1 MKKIYFLILSLFLIF
16 SSCFTTKNIDTES
29 KRIFGNV
36 LIKHPTEYNSKTD
49 TFNVIIKKATGFS
62 VYLTKSKKNSRNSKL
77 IYKSKDSLF
86 DFIIPSK
93 KLKKYKYLL
102 FENPGHFKYVEIDS
116 IKGELKDLILDYH
129 FRSILA
135 AKPAIYLYPTIQRE
149 ISIIHNFKGKIL
161 NTYPEYKK
169 GWKIIASPSG
179 KIQNIAD
186 NRIYNYLFWDGT
198 CNFPKEHYNFNS
210 GFVVEKNELV
220 NFLQKK
226 LALIGLNNTEIND
239 FIVYWLPKLSKN
251 KYNFIHFRINDNID
265 NISFLNVEPKPDTE
279 IRVFMEFKGINK
291 KNILNKIPEQKLT
304 KIKRVGFTLIEW
316 GGAYIGN
323 SKIE

>member
-1 MKKIYFLILSLFLIF
+1 MKKTYFLIF
-16 SSCFTTKNIDTES
+16 SFLLTLSSCITSKNAVTES

-36 LIKHPTEYNSKTD
+36 LVKNPIENISKTD
-49 TFNVIIKKATGFS
+49 SVIIEKATGFN
-62 VYLTKSKKNSRNSKL
+62 VYITKSNKSSGHSKL

-102 FENPGHFKYVEIDS
+102 FENPGHFKYVKIDS
-116 IKGELKDLILDYH
+116 IKGELKDLILDYYFH
-129 FRSILA
+129 SVLA
-135 AKPAIYLYPTIQRE
+135 AKPAIYLYPTIKRK
-149 ISIIHNFKGKIL
+149 ISIIHNFKGQIL

-198 CNFPKEHYNFNS
+198 CNFPKEHYNFKT
-210 GFVVEKNELV
+210 GFVVEKSELV
-220 NFLQKK
+220 SFLQEK

-239 FIVYWLPKLSKN
+239 FIVYWLPILSKN

-265 NISFLNVEPKPDTE
+265 NTSFLNVEPKPDTE
-279 IRVFMEFKGINK
+279 IRVFMEFKEISNK
-291 KNILNKIPEQKLT
+291 NKLNKIPEQKLM
-304 KIKRVGFTLIEW
+304 KIKREGFTLIEW

-323 SKIE
+323 NKIE